1 MKQSIFSILLFLCS
15 TALPAQT
22 FEWAGQFGGTQA
34 TTTHRGGLAADAEGN
49 VVMTGHFTNTIDV
62 DPGPGTTAF
71 TATNT
76 DAYVVKLSPSGM
88 LLWAAHLNGNFEVFG
103 VDVAVAPDGSVAVVG
118 QFVGTV
124 DFDPGAGVQS
134 VTSTGVAD
142 LFVLKL
148 TAAGA
153 FQWVRTFH
161 EDSDFPFTYAHAVS
175 ISPEGTIAVA
185 GEFSGVMPLPIP
197 AGSISSQ
204 NGENDYFLLSLDVN
218 GDVLWGR
225 AIGSD
230 QSEGGLGGNGRC
242 DVACAA
248 DGGVYMIGLLKGS
261 IVFDAMA
268 PNGTQSP
275 SGGNIDLF
283 VAHYNANG
291 SLTWAQGFGGP
302 DDDGYNE
309 EARMGS
315 VAVAADGHVYFASNV
330 SGVVQLAPGVN
341 AGSGFSR
348 KDFVA
353 RMTAGG
359 TVLWART
366 MEADVQSIAV
376 DAAGAV
382 YCTGYAGNGS
392 NMDIGF
398 TNTTLSY
405 SSFFAM
411 PYVSRFTDAGALT
424 FAGGFDAAA
433 PNSQQTGYGLAAGG
447 GKVYASGYFRSAT
460 DFDPGAGQTVL
471 TPVNTLGEEDA
482 YLVRFSWPVPACT
495 PATAGTITAVGGTT
509 VCEDEP
515 ITLNVS
521 GTLNGNTVWAW
532 TAGNSCDGN
541 SVGSGTSVTFVP
553 AASGSYS
560 VRGAGGCLPGPCQN
574 IAITVEICTG
584 IDDVAMPVGMLQYV
598 NDLALLRVNVN
609 VPASMMLLDALGRQ
623 LSTSRVGPG
632 LHEVGMQQL
641 VPGTYI
647 AVLVY
652 DGGDREVLR
661 FVR

>member
-1 MKQSIFSILLFLCS
+1 MRSTLIPALLFLCS
-15 TALPAQT
+15 SALHAQT
-22 FEWAGQFGGTQA
+22 FEWAGQLGGA
-34 TTTHRGGLAADAEGN
+34 TANTVHRGGLAADAEGN
-49 VVMTGHFTNTIDV
+49 VYMTGHFTGTADM
-62 DPGPGTTAF
+62 DPGPGTTTF

-76 DAYVVKLSPSGM
+76 DAYVVKVDANGT
-88 LLWAAHLNGNFEVFG
+88 LLWAAQFSGNFETYG
-103 VDVAVAPDGSVAVVG
+103 VDVAVAPGGSVTVVG

-124 DFDPGAGVQS
+124 DFDPGAGVQN
-134 VTSTGVAD
+134 VTATGVAD

-148 TAAGA
+148 NAAGA

-175 ISPEGTIAVA
+175 VSPAGDIAVT
-185 GEFSGVMPLPIP
+185 GEFSGTMPLPIS
-197 AGSISSQ
+197 AGSINSL
-204 NGENDYFLLSLDVN
+204 NNENDYFLLSLDAFGN
-218 GDVLWGR
+218 VLWGR
-225 AIGSD
+225 AIGSN
-230 QSEGGLGGNGRC
+230 QFEGGLGGNGRS
-242 DVACAA
+242 DVACGN
-248 DGGVYMIGLLKGS
+248 DGSIHMIGLLKGS
-261 IVFDAMA
+261 IVFDADA
-268 PNGTQSP
+268 PNGTLAP
-275 SGGNIDLF
+275 PGGNIDLF
-283 VAHYNANG
+283 VVRYNVDG
-291 SLTWAQGFGGP
+291 SLNWVQGFGGAG
-302 DDDGYNE
+302 DDGYNE

-330 SGVVQLAPGVN
+330 EGVVELGPGVN
-341 AGSGFSR
+341 AGAGFSR

-359 TVLWART
+359 TMLWARS

-376 DAAGAV
+376 DAGGAV

-398 TNTTLSY
+398 TNTTVSY

-411 PYVSRFTDAGALT
+411 PYLSRFTSDGVLT
-424 FAGGFDAAA
+424 WVGGFDAVA
-433 PNSQQTGYGLAAGG
+433 PNDQQTGYGVAAGG
-447 GKVYASGYFRSAT
+447 GKVYASGYFRAAT
-460 DFDPGAGQTVL
+460 DFDPGAGQAVL
-471 TPVNTLGEEDA
+471 SPLSNEGEDA

-495 PATAGTITAVGGTT
+495 PATAGTITAIGGTT

-521 GTLNGNTVWAW
+521 GDLNGNTAWAW
-532 TAGNSCDGN
+532 TAGSNCTGDGLGGGN
-541 SVGSGTSVTFVP
+541 SITFVP

-560 VRGAGGCLPGPCQN
+560 VRGAGGCLPGPCQS
-574 IAITVEICTG
+574 IAITVEVCTG
-584 IDDVAMPVGMLQYV
+584 IGEGSESASALQYV
-598 NDLALLRVNVN
+598 NELALLRINTGQ
-609 VPASMMLLDALGRQ
+609 PANMLLLDALGRQ

-641 VPGTYI
+641 VPGTYV

-652 DGGDREVLR
+652 DRGEREVLR